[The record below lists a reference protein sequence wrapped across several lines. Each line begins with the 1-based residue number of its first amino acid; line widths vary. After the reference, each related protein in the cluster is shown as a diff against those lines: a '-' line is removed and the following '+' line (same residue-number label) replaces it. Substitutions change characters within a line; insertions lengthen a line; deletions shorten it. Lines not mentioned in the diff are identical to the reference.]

1 LGLLLRQAHRRAAAV
16 LAEALAPLEL
26 SGRHFGV
33 MMLLERDG
41 TSTQKQLSAELGSD
55 KAGMVRT
62 VDDLDRRGFV
72 RRVQSSHDRRL
83 YHLSLTAA
91 GRTVFADARAVAGV
105 AAQDIF
111 AGLTGPEQATL
122 ADLLSRVI
130 APDESKRPASKA
142 SRH

>member
-1 LGLLLRQAHRRAAAV
+1 
-16 LAEALAPLEL
+16 
-26 SGRHFGV
+26 

-41 TSTQKQLSAELGSD
+41 TSTQKQLSSELGSD

-72 RRVQSSHDRRL
+72 RRVQSANDRRL

-91 GRTVFADARAVAGV
+91 GRAVFADARSLAGV
-105 AAQDIF
+105 AALDIF
-111 AGLTGPEQATL
+111 AGLSDAEQDAL

-130 APDESKRPASKA
+130 APHEPMRPQP
-142 SRH
+142 